1 MVLTGKQKAAMLLM
15 SLDIG
20 TASELLKGIEP
31 ETVQELAVELSYL
44 NASGY
49 NNSRQ
54 NAEIARQFYSS
65 LQSQP
70 TFHFKGFLNEMLK
83 STVGDEKATQIQTQI
98 QDLLY
103 KRDPFINIRSTDLK
117 TLASVLENEHPQA
130 VAVVL
135 SEMPARKSSEII
147 GLLGEGMRLSA
158 ISRMTSVENVTT
170 EAKGRIA
177 ETVNKHL
184 ETLAASSKNG
194 APQAQPDESL
204 RKVAVILRNLEKE
217 LRDGILDAIQKK
229 DSEASKK
236 VNNLMIVWDD
246 IPQVADRPLQEAL
259 RGIDERQLALAL
271 RDAPDNIIQKI
282 RANISER
289 AVALVDEEA
298 SLMSAPKKEEI
309 KEAREKIVGTLHEM
323 NSKGELSFIEE

>member
-177 ETVNKHL
+177 ETVNKRL
-184 ETLAASSKNG
+184 EALAASSKNG
-194 APQAQPDESL
+194 APQISPDESL

-271 RDAPDNIIQKI
+271 RDATDEITRKI

-289 AVALVDEEA
+289 AAALVDEEA
-298 SLMSAPKKEEI
+298 SLISAPKKEEI
-309 KEAREKIVGTLHEM
+309 KEAREKIVGTLREM
-323 NSKGELSFIEE
+323 NSKGELSFVEE

>member
-15 SLDIG
+15 NLDVG
-20 TASELLKGIEP
+20 TASELLKGIGP
-31 ETVQELAVELSYL
+31 EVVQELAVELSYL
-44 NASGY
+44 DAAGY

-54 NAEIARQFYSS
+54 SAEIARQFYSS

-83 STVGDEKATQIQTQI
+83 STVGDEKATHIQTQI

-177 ETVNKHL
+177 ETVNKRL
-184 ETLAASSKNG
+184 EALAASSKNG
-194 APQAQPDESL
+194 AVQARPDESL

-229 DSEASKK
+229 DSEASAK

-271 RDAPDNIIQKI
+271 RDAPDSITQKI

-309 KEAREKIVGTLHEM
+309 KEAREKIVGTLREM
-323 NSKGELSFIEE
+323 NSKGELSFVEE

>member
-15 SLDIG
+15 NLDVG
-20 TASELLKGIEP
+20 TASELLKGIKP
-31 ETVQELAVELSYL
+31 ETVQDLAVELSYL
-44 NASGY
+44 DAAGY
-49 NNSRQ
+49 NNSKQ
-54 NAEIARQFYSS
+54 GAEIARQFYSS

-177 ETVNKHL
+177 ETVNKRL
-184 ETLAASSKNG
+184 EALAASSKNG
-194 APQAQPDESL
+194 AVQARPDESL

-229 DSEASKK
+229 DSEASTK

-271 RDAPDNIIQKI
+271 RDAPDNITQKI

-289 AVALVDEEA
+289 AAALVDEEA

-309 KEAREKIVGTLHEM
+309 KEAREKIVGTLREM
-323 NSKGELSFIEE
+323 NSKGELSFVEE